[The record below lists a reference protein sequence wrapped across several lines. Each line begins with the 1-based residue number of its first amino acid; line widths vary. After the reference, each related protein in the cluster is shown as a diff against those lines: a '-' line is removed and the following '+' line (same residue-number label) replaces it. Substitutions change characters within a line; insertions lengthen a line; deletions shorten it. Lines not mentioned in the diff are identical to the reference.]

1 MASSLAR
8 SHLAHLAVALLLL
21 ALLGGAGYLLLSDA
35 LLPEDFHAWFQA
47 HAAIVLIVLVAAM
60 ATGVVAVHIRL
71 YRRTSRALRHDID
84 SLLRLFADVREGNVR
99 VSYPMALRE
108 FKDIFASLRQ
118 SGKQLVEEKEQLKDL
133 GLIDHLSQ
141 LPNRRYFESRLG
153 ELHDR
158 RLTHGHTS
166 VLIIDLDH
174 FKSVNDR
181 HGHDAGDALI
191 AEFARALR
199 RCVRKTDFV
208 ARLGGDEFCVI
219 YPHNP
224 LAMSAAF
231 AERLRWELPA
241 EIMLPHG
248 VRHPLRWTGGISV
261 TTSADARFDDVLWRA
276 DQALLRAKEAGRN
289 VSSVHDPEFPP
300 EPRKVATIS

>member
-8 SHLAHLAVALLLL
+8 SHLFHLAVSLLLL
-21 ALLGGAGYLLLSDA
+21 VVLGGAGYLLFSDA
-35 LLPEDFHAWFQA
+35 LLPQDFHAWFRD
-47 HAAIVLIVLVAAM
+47 HAGGVLIVLVAAM
-60 ATGVVAVHIRL
+60 AAGVVTVHIRL
-71 YRRTSRALRHDID
+71 YRRTSRALRHDIN

-99 VSYPMALRE
+99 VNYPMALRE

-158 RLTHGHTS
+158 RQTHGHSS

-174 FKSVNDR
+174 FKAVNDR
-181 HGHDAGDALI
+181 HGHDAGDVLI
-191 AEFARALR
+191 TEFARALR

-208 ARLGGDEFCVI
+208 ARIGGDEFCVI

-231 AERLRWELPA
+231 AERLRWEMPADLALPR
-241 EIMLPHG
+241 G
-248 VRHPLRWTGGISV
+248 VRHPLRWTGGLSV
-261 TTSADARFDDVLWRA
+261 TTDADARFDDVLWRA

-289 VSSVHDPEFPP
+289 TSHVHDPEFPP
-300 EPRKVATIS
+300 EPRKLVAIS